1 MGAASQSLPEMLQ
14 LALASDPAI
23 AAAQAQVV
31 ATHERVTQAQAGFG
45 PTAVIT
51 GNLTESR

>member
-14 LALASDPAI
+14 SALASDPAI

-31 ATHERVTQAQAGFG
+31 ATHERVRQAQAGFG

-51 GNLTESR
+51 GNVTESR